1 MKKFLNRVKVKKK
14 ELRITLE
21 TKLKLFIMLL
31 KESLLKYFKREIVKK
46 IMLKCK
52 KKHRHIKSSICVVRR
67 ALNEENFFY
76 EKIKYEKNKKLKTEN
91 LFLDSE
97 SVIQNDE
104 DIFIF
109 LTNDKSDSEFFQR
122 YNLTIDDLDSYH

>member
-1 MKKFLNRVKVKKK
+1 MKF
-14 ELRITLE
+14 
-21 TKLKLFIMLL
+21 
-31 KESLLKYFKREIVKK
+31 
-46 IMLKCK
+46 
-52 KKHRHIKSSICVVRR
+52 
-67 ALNEENFFY
+67 NFFY
-76 EKIKYEKNKKLKTEN
+76 EKIKYEKNKKLKNEN

-109 LTNDKSDSEFFQR
+109 LTNDKSDSEYFQR